1 MREILDI
8 ILEDP
13 KAFILDGIGCLCMFA
28 GWIALYIILACFVP

>member
-13 KAFILDGIGCLCMFA
+13 KAFVIDLIGCIFMFA
-28 GWIALYIILACFVP
+28 GWVALYIILACLAP